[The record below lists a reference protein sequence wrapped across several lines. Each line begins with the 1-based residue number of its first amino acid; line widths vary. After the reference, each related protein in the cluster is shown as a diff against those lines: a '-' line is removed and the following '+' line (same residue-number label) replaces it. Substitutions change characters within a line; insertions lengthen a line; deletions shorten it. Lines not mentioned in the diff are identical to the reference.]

1 MDKKIEKKGFGWQKI
16 ALLLAGIVGV
26 SFVGNNFYKN
36 AGVSKLN
43 VEINRLL
50 VDTIHQGVFQE
61 FIPITGVVEPIK
73 TVFIDA
79 VEGGK
84 IEEIYVEDGA
94 MLKRGQKIMQLSN
107 PNLQLAYL
115 QSEGSIMNQINQL
128 ENLKLTR
135 EQQSLNLREQALD
148 VEFNLDLLSKRTRRN
163 KALFTDEV
171 IAKVEFEETQDE
183 YEHLQR
189 RKKLLADVIKR
200 DSMSQV
206 VQENQ
211 LTSSVDL
218 MRRNLNISK
227 QTLENLLVRSPIDGQ
242 LSGMDSEIG
251 ELINQGARIAQLD
264 NLSNFKVRGRIDE
277 FYITR
282 IFLNQT
288 GSFILGGKPYDLI
301 IKKIY
306 PDVRNGVFEVDM
318 VFTSEIP
325 TTIKRGQTVSIKLAL
340 SAETKALLIARGGF
354 YQKTGGNWVYV
365 IDPETNTAYKR
376 DIKVGRQNPSFY
388 EVTQGLK
395 AGDIVITSSY
405 DNFGDKDELV
415 LK

>member
-1 MDKKIEKKGFGWQKI
+1 M
-16 ALLLAGIVGV
+16 
-26 SFVGNNFYKN
+26 S
-36 AGVSKLN
+36 
-43 VEINRLL
+43 
-50 VDTIHQGVFQE
+50 
-61 FIPITGVVEPIK
+61 
-73 TVFIDA
+73 
-79 VEGGK
+79 
-84 IEEIYVEDGA
+84 
-94 MLKRGQKIMQLSN
+94 
-107 PNLQLAYL
+107 
-115 QSEGSIMNQINQL
+115 
-128 ENLKLTR
+128 
-135 EQQSLNLREQALD
+135 LREQALD
-148 VEFNLDLLSKRTRRN
+148 VEYRLDLLEKRTARN
-163 KALFTDEV
+163 KSLFNDEV
-171 IAKVEFEETQDE
+171 IAQVDFEETQDE

-189 RKKLLADVIKR
+189 RKKLLKDVIKR

-211 LTSSVDL
+211 LEASVDL

-227 QTLENLLVRSPIDGQ
+227 QTLENLLVKSPINGQ

-251 ELINQGARIAQLD
+251 ELITQGGRIAQLD
-264 NLSNFKVRGRIDE
+264 DLRNFKVRGRIDE

-282 IFLNQT
+282 IFLNQE
-288 GSFILGGKPYDLI
+288 GSFILGGKTYDLI

-340 SAETKALLIARGGF
+340 SAQTEALLIAKGGF
-354 YQKTGGNWVYV
+354 YQTTGGNWVYA
-365 IDPETNTAYKR
+365 IDPTTNTAYKK

-388 EVTQGLK
+388 EVTEGLK

>member
-1 MDKKIEKKGFGWQKI
+1 MDKKIEKKGIGWQKI
-16 ALLLAGIVGV
+16 VLLLAVILGLW
-26 SFVGNNFYKN
+26 FAGNNYYQN
-36 AGVSKLN
+36 MGVSKLN

-148 VEFNLDLLSKRTRRN
+148 VEFNLDLLSKRTARN
-163 KALFTDEV
+163 KSLYKDEV
-171 IAKVEFEETQDE
+171 IARVDYEETQDQ

-189 RKKLLADVIKR
+189 RKKLLASVIQR
-200 DSMSQV
+200 DSLSQV

-218 MRRNLNISK
+218 MRRNLEISK
-227 QTLENLLVRSPIDGQ
+227 QTLENLLIRSPIDGQ

-288 GSFILGGKPYDLI
+288 GSFLLGGKPYDLI

-340 SAETKALLIARGGF
+340 SAETEALLIARGGF
-354 YQKTGGNWVYV
+354 YQKTGGNWVYI
-365 IDPETNTAYKR
+365 IDPSTNTAYKR

-405 DNFGDKDELV
+405 DNYGDKDELV

>member
-16 ALLLAGIVGV
+16 ALIVLALGAAG
-26 SFVGNNFYKN
+26 FVGSNMYKN

-43 VEINRLL
+43 VETNRLL

-79 VEGGK
+79 VEGGR

-94 MLKRGQKIMQLSN
+94 MLTKGQKIMQLSN
-107 PNLQLAYL
+107 PNLQLNYL
-115 QSEGSIMNQINQL
+115 QSEGQIMNQINQL
-128 ENLKLTR
+128 ENLKLNR

-148 VEFNLDLLSKRTRRN
+148 VEYRIDLLSKRTARN
-163 KALFTDEV
+163 KSLFKDEV
-171 IAKVEFEETQDE
+171 IAQVDFEETQDE
-183 YEHLQR
+183 YEHLLR
-189 RKKLLADVIKR
+189 RKKLLAAVIRR
-200 DSMSQV
+200 DSLSQV
-206 VQENQ
+206 AQENQ
-211 LTSSVDL
+211 LETSVDL

-227 QTLENLLVRSPIDGQ
+227 QSLENLLVRSPIDGQ

-251 ELINQGARIAQLD
+251 ELINQGGRIAQLD
-264 NLSNFKVRGRIDE
+264 DLNNFKVRGRIDE

-282 IFLNQT
+282 IFLNQK
-288 GSFILGGKPYDLI
+288 GSFPLGGIWYDLQ

-318 VFTSEIP
+318 IFTAQIP
-325 TTIKRGQTVSIKLAL
+325 PTIKRGQTVSVKLAL
-340 SAETKALLIARGGF
+340 SAETEALLIARGGF
-354 YQKTGGNWVYV
+354 YQTTGGNWVYV

-388 EVTQGLK
+388 EVTQGLQ

>member
-1 MDKKIEKKGFGWQKI
+1 MDKKIKKKGLGWQKI
-16 ALLLAGIVGV
+16 VLILAVLIALVFFG
-26 SFVGNNFYKN
+26 KN
-36 AGVSKLN
+36 YYENIGVSKLN
-43 VEINRLL
+43 VEMNRLL

-79 VEGGK
+79 VEGGR

-94 MLKRGQKIMQLSN
+94 MLKKGQKIMQLSN
-107 PNLQLAYL
+107 PNLQLNYL
-115 QSEGSIMNQINQL
+115 QSEGQIMNQINQL

-148 VEFNLDLLSKRTRRN
+148 VSKRTKRN
-163 KALFTDEV
+163 KSLYKDDV
-171 IAKVEFEETQDE
+171 IAQVDFEETQDQ

-189 RKKLLADVIKR
+189 RKKLLAEVIRR
-200 DSMSQV
+200 DSMSQI

-211 LTSSVDL
+211 LENSVDL

-227 QTLENLLVRSPIDGQ
+227 QTLENLLVRSPINGQ

-251 ELINQGARIAQLD
+251 ELINQGGRIAQLD
-264 NLSNFKVRGRIDE
+264 DLRNFKVRGRIDE

-282 IFLNQT
+282 IFLNQK
-288 GSFILGGKPYDLI
+288 GSFPLGGIWYDLQ

-318 VFTSEIP
+318 IFTSQIP
-325 TTIKRGQTVSIKLAL
+325 PTIKRGQTVSVKLAL
-340 SAETKALLIARGGF
+340 SGETEALLIARGGF
-354 YQKTGGNWVYV
+354 YQTTGGNWVYV
-365 IDPETNTAYKR
+365 IDPATNTAYKR

-388 EVTQGLK
+388 EVTQGLQ

>member
-1 MDKKIEKKGFGWQKI
+1 MDKKIEKKKFSWQKI
-16 ALLLAGIVGV
+16 VLIFVVGGALAFAGN
-26 SFVGNNFYKN
+26 SYYKN
-36 AGVSKLN
+36 IGVSKLN
-43 VEINRLL
+43 VETNRLL
-50 VDTIHQGVFQE
+50 VDTIHRGVFQE

-79 VEGGK
+79 VEGGR
-84 IEEIYVEDGA
+84 IEEIYVEDGT
-94 MLKRGQKIMQLSN
+94 MLTKGQKIMQLSN
-107 PNLQLAYL
+107 PNLQLNYL
-115 QSEGSIMNQINQL
+115 QSEGQIMNQINTL

-135 EQQSLNLREQALD
+135 EQQSLSLREQALD
-148 VEFNLDLLSKRTRRN
+148 VEYRLDLLSKRTQRN
-163 KALFTDEV
+163 KSLFKDEV
-171 IAKVEFEETQDE
+171 IAQVDFEETQDE
-183 YEHLQR
+183 YEHLLR
-189 RKKLLADVIKR
+189 RKKLLADVIKK
-200 DSMSQV
+200 DSLSQV

-211 LTSSVDL
+211 LEASVDL

-227 QTLENLLVRSPIDGQ
+227 QSLENLLVRSPISGQ

-251 ELINQGARIAQLD
+251 ELINQGGRIAQIDDL
-264 NLSNFKVRGRIDE
+264 NNFKVRGRIDE

-288 GSFILGGKPYDLI
+288 GSFPLGGKWYDLQ

-325 TTIKRGQTVSIKLAL
+325 KTIKRGQTVSVKLAL
-340 SAETKALLIARGGF
+340 SAETEALLIARGGF
-354 YQKTGGNWVYV
+354 YQTTGGNWVYV
-365 IDPETNTAYKR
+365 IDPTTNTAYKR

-388 EVTQGLK
+388 EVTEGLK
-395 AGDIVITSSY
+395 AGDLVITSSY